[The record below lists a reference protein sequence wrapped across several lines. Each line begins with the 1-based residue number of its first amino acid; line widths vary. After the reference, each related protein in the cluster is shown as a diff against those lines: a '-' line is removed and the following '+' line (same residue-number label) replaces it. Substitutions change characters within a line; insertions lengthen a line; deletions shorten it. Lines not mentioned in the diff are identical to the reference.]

1 MPYGL
6 ITRLLG
12 FLSDFTNLTHHFTML
27 THPDHPL
34 IRDPRNPNF
43 TVGQYG
49 NP

>member
-1 MPYGL
+1 MESGKYL
-6 ITRLLG
+6 IV
-12 FLSDFTNLTHHFTML
+12 SDFTNLTHHFTML